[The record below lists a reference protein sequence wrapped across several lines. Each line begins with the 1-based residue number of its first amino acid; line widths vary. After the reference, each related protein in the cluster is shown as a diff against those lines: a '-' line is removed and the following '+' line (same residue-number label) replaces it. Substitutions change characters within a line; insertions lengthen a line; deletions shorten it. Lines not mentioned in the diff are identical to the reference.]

1 MNRWWK
7 TFSMFAA
14 GSMLSACTAQAPDT
28 DLVDGVVANDD
39 GKEDAIGGYEAPE
52 TLVPG
57 ASRRLASNITAAD
70 VGKTFGT
77 DDAHVPYPDT
87 YWPFTDEGVDAKWN
101 GGDSP
106 LAKMLKLASPST
118 LAAAQTWEHMNH
130 GSGVP
135 GVSGWWGHCPG
146 WTGAAMANAPI
157 KHAVNA
163 KLEGGKFVAC
173 TAGAAGCTKFEI
185 GDINALE
192 AEVYVDGDS
201 SFIGNRCDTKPTEI
215 ARDANGRIETDGCGG
230 VNPGSLL
237 IVMAAQM
244 KKKHLP
250 FAIDAQNDSNTDQ
263 IWNQPAYRYTVNKYQ
278 SLTEKQ
284 AANLVTSGTMT
295 GSATKYPYNP
305 AAKAFAFVDVTL
317 HWVSERGANT
327 TMVSGLQSTRKTRM
341 VAVIELDK
349 AASNSTAKIIGGEYI
364 DDRSAGADRLTVPP
378 FLWTIKD
385 TGDESLPTYVGG
397 DNHNPY
403 VKPSLVKQLIALGQ
417 Q

>member
-1 MNRWWK
+1 MNRALK

-14 GSMLSACTAQAPDT
+14 GSLLAACSAQSPDLDT
-28 DLVDGVVANDD
+28 VDGVVASDD

-57 ASRRLASNITAAD
+57 ASRRLASNITASD

-106 LAKMLKLASPST
+106 LAKLLKQSKAAD
-118 LAAAQTWEHMNH
+118 LAAAQKWEHLNH

-135 GVSGWWGHCPG
+135 GVSSWWGHCPG

-157 KHAVNA
+157 KHAVFA
-163 KLEGGKFVAC
+163 KFDGSNFVAC
-173 TAGAAGCTKFEI
+173 TAGSAGCTKFEI

-215 ARDANGRIETDGCGG
+215 ARDRNGRIETDGCGG

-250 FAIDAQNDSNTDQ
+250 FAIDAQSDYNTDQ

-295 GSATKYPYNP
+295 GSATKYPYNA
-305 AAKAFAFVDVTL
+305 AAKAFALVDLTL

-327 TMVSGLQSTRKTRM
+327 TMVSGLSSTRKTRM

-385 TGDESLPTYVGG
+385 AGEETLPTYVGG